1 MRCYCRNNRMKLL
14 SLKYLILFAVLLF
27 PREINRIHFN
37 HNKNG
42 KGEIADSQLIV
53 NDSSEKNCLSLEL
66 RKSKSRPTNQ
76 GEKVE
81 PIVISSTCSNHS
93 EIRFINLSII
103 QKMVFSKENYS
114 LSSPYSLFISQTFC
128 ISTLINILR
137 I

>member
-1 MRCYCRNNRMKLL
+1 MKLL
-14 SLKYLILFAVLLF
+14 SLKYLILFAILLF
-27 PREINRIHFN
+27 PGEINRIHFS

-42 KGEIADSQLIV
+42 KSEIASSQLIV
-53 NDSSEKNCLSLEL
+53 NDSSQKNCLSLEL
-66 RKSKSRPTNQ
+66 RESKSRPTNQ

-93 EIRFINLSII
+93 EIRFINLSVL
-103 QKMVFSKENYS
+103 QKMMFSKEAYS
-114 LSSPYSLFISQTFC
+114 LSSPYYFLISQTVR

>member
-1 MRCYCRNNRMKLL
+1 MKLL

-93 EIRFINLSII
+93 EIRFINLSVP
-103 QKMVFSKENYS
+103 QKMIFSKETYS
-114 LSSPYSLFISQTFC
+114 LSSPYYFLISQTVR